1 MHTGDTDLQALMET
15 PMGKDGKCMS
25 AQSEL
30 SAKNPLDPTFV
41 PILLD
46 TLHYEFYSLNTL

>member
-25 AQSEL
+25 AQSAL
-30 SAKNPLDPTFV
+30 SAETPKVRVLDF
-41 PILLD
+41 ISK
-46 TLHYEFYSLNTL
+46 SLKKEIETYIR